1 MALNYHSFM
10 SEKQPAKTH
19 TNMLYLNKIHF
30 HCAEKS
36 SQNIQLNTEP
46 FNFSVMMVNDLHRT
60 FVFLWTTHL
69 SMKLFVLYQ
78 RKR

>member
-1 MALNYHSFM
+1 MIALFGEQSEHLGYFFIILFSVMALNYHSFM

-19 TNMLYLNKIHF
+19 TNMLYLNTIHF

-46 FNFSVMMVNDLHRT
+46 FHFSVT
-60 FVFLWTTHL
+60 
-69 SMKLFVLYQ
+69 
-78 RKR
+78 

>member
-1 MALNYHSFM
+1 VVTPDTEWFKPSIKMGKNIILFSVMALNYHSFM

-46 FNFSVMMVNDLHRT
+46 FNFSVT
-60 FVFLWTTHL
+60 
-69 SMKLFVLYQ
+69 
-78 RKR
+78 